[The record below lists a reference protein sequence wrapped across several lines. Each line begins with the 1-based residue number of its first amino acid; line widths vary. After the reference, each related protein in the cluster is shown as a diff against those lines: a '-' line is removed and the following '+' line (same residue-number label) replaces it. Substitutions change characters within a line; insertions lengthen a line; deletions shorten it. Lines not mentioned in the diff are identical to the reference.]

1 MKLCKLIP
9 ISLAALILMT
19 GCGSGKSN
27 TEDYLK
33 EENSIMDKMM
43 DEMDRAQNTGSAEL
57 DFLNGMIPHHQSA
70 VDMSKSYLEYAGK
83 DGEFKGLAE
92 NIISAQNTEIDQ
104 MNTMIERFQKVE
116 NPDNEK
122 EAAYLE
128 DYRAMMDNHHS
139 SHTGAETSD
148 LETAFAQGMSMH
160 HQMAVDMAEIVL
172 KYTDDE
178 ELTAFADNIITQ
190 QKKEIKEMRSY
201 LDDNTDSGSHKH

>member
-9 ISLAALILMT
+9 ISLATLILMT

-33 EENSIMDKMM
+33 EENAIMDKMM

-116 NPDNEK
+116 NPDTEK

-128 DYRAMMDNHHS
+128 DYRTMMDNHHS

-160 HQMAVDMAEIVL
+160 HQMAVDMAEIIL

-190 QKKEIKEMRSY
+190 QEKEIEEMHSY
-201 LDDNTDSGSHKH
+201 LDDNTDSSSHKH